1 MVKISD
7 EIHSLFVGATIDRPL
22 LSSSDLGS
30 MLASTPTNCA
40 FILTNRWVRCP
51 HRPLQIVLLLHFAFF
66 NPEQYNNIEK
76 GIKLRQ
82 PYTLSAVKFFR
93 WFM

>member
-30 MLASTPTNCA
+30 MWASTPTKCA

-66 NPEQYNNIEK
+66 NPEQYGNREK

-82 PYTLSAVKFFR
+82 PYTLSAINFSR